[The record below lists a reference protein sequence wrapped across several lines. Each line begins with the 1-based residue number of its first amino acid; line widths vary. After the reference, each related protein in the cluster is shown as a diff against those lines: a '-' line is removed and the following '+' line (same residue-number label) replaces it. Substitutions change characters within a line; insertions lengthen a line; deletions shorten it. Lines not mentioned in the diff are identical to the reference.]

1 MSRSM
6 SRRKFLAGSGGL
18 LTTGLLAACAGQQ
31 PAPAAPTSAPPPAA
45 ATAAPTATTAPA
57 ATAAPVSK
65 YNEAPMLAELVKAG
79 QLPPVDERLPEEP
92 WVIQPLESVGQYGG
106 KLSSIVADPTAD
118 LQEIEGSLGRA
129 IGGRTYDQQHIL
141 PVVVRVA
148 WLSDDYEGFE
158 LSCAKASSGPT
169 ASR

>member
-45 ATAAPTATTAPA
+45 ATGAPTATTATAAATATTAPA
-57 ATAAPVSK
+57 ATTAPVSK

-79 QLPPVDERLPEEP
+79 QLPPVEERLPEEP
-92 WVIQPLESVGQYGG
+92 WVIQPLESVG
-106 KLSSIVADPTAD
+106 
-118 LQEIEGSLGRA
+118 
-129 IGGRTYDQQHIL
+129 
-141 PVVVRVA
+141 
-148 WLSDDYEGFE
+148 
-158 LSCAKASSGPT
+158 
-169 ASR
+169 